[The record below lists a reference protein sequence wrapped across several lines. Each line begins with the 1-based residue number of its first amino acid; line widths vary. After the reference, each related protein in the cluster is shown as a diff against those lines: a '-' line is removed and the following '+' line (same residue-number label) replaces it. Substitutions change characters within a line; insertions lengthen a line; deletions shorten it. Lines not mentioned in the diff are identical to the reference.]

1 MRGAYRGMKKLYKVL
16 AVLLSCLLCACA
28 SNKAGADINK
38 AAGDNSSSQASDGD
52 STEVSAQ
59 AESLENTY
67 EEDEN
72 NMTVTDV
79 SKAEELFENLELTKG
94 YKDITD
100 HNPCMTQRFSAD
112 PGVMV
117 YNDRVYVYATNDG
130 MAMDNKPS
138 KNEYGNIRTIN
149 MMSSKDLVN
158 WEDHGAIMVAGGSG
172 VASWAGNS
180 WAPCAC
186 HKVIDGKEKFFLY
199 FANSGNGIGVLTA
212 DSPTGP
218 WEDPLG
224 QALVPRDTPGIE
236 GVIWLFDPAVLVD
249 DDGTGYLYFG
259 GGVPEGKA
267 EAPESFRAVK
277 LADDMIHL
285 DGEVVKIDVP
295 WGFEDSGINKIG
307 DTYYYSYCTNWSG
320 GPYGNARIGYMTS
333 KSPLGPFTYQ
343 GTCFNNP
350 GDFFGTTGN
359 NHHTII
365 TFNDQQYIF
374 YHAEYLNKKMYGEM
388 LGYRTTHVDKL
399 PMEDGLFGDAK
410 GTLEGVEQLCSVDAY
425 SISRASALAW
435 QGGASFEGSGD
446 TLLKLSKGDWA
457 GVSGVDFGSG
467 ATAIKLTVKAPE
479 DTWIRVTTESA
490 DGEAVAYVFVPSSS
504 DLIEVTA
511 EASGLEGVQNLFF
524 TAAGDVSIDSWVCE

>member
-1 MRGAYRGMKKLYKVL
+1 MKKIYKVS

-28 SNKAGADINK
+28 LDRGGADIDK
-38 AAGDNSSSQASDGD
+38 ATGD
-52 STEVSAQ
+52 SSINSTNGDVAEGDTKAQ
-59 AESLENTY
+59 SLANTNK
-67 EEDEN
+67 EDEN

-94 YKDITD
+94 YKDISD
-100 HNPCMTQRFSAD
+100 HNPCMTQRYSAD

-186 HKVIDGKEKFFLY
+186 HKEIDGKEKFFLY
-199 FANSGNGIGVLTA
+199 FANSGNGIGVLTS

-224 QALVPRDTPGIE
+224 EALVSRETKGAE
-236 GVIWLFDPAVLVD
+236 NVIWLFDPAVLVD

-259 GGVPEGKA
+259 GGVPEGGA
-267 EAPESFRAVK
+267 EDPQTFRAVK

-285 DGEVVKIDVP
+285 DGEVVTLDVP

-307 DTYYYSYCTNWSG
+307 DTYYYSYCTNWSN
-320 GPYGNARIGYMTS
+320 GPLGNAKIAYMTS
-333 KSPLGPFTYQ
+333 DSPLGPFTFQ
-343 GTCFNNP
+343 NTCFNNP
-350 GDFFGTTGN
+350 GEFFGTTGN

-365 TFNDQQYIF
+365 TFHDKQYIF
-374 YHAEYLNKKMYGEM
+374 YHAEYLNQKMYGEM
-388 LGYRTTHVDKL
+388 LGYRTTHVNEL

-410 GTLEGVEQLCSVDAY
+410 GTLEGVEQLSNVDAY
-425 SISRASALAW
+425 STNRASALAW

-446 TLLKLSKGDWA
+446 TLLKLSGGDWM

-467 ATAIKLTVKAPE
+467 ASVIKLTVKASE
-479 DTWIRVTTESA
+479 DTWIRVTTGSL
-490 DGEAVAYVFVPSSS
+490 DGDTLAYVFVPASS
-504 DLIEVTA
+504 DLQEVTA
-511 EASGLEGVQNLFF
+511 EVTGFEGVQNLFF
-524 TAAGDVSIDSWVCE
+524 TAAGDVSLDSWVCE